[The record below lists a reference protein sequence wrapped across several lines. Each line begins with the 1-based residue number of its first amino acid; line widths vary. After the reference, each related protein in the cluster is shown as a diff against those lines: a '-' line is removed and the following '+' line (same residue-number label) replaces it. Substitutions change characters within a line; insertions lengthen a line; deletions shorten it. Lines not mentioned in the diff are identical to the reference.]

1 MPTAAGFSRH
11 HRSRRVFLAMVCCAI
26 TTIATAP
33 ALRADDEWNDGRHGG
48 KGYFM
53 IGWSS
58 LDLEPLNDVLVANG
72 YPTFT
77 KDFMSLGGGGHA
89 VIGRLVLGGQGH
101 GYLSQAHDATLPAGN
116 YRTSVAGGA
125 GFFDLGLLLW
135 SRGATSFTPMVGLGG
150 GGLELDIRELSSP
163 TFSEVLAQPGRRAK
177 LHTGGFLVD
186 LGASLDRIVDG
197 GRGNGGPLVGIRA
210 GWVLAPFPGHW
221 QLHGQDVAGGPELGF
236 TGPYVRFMFGGGGMG
251 R

>member
-1 MPTAAGFSRH
+1 MPTPAIPTH
-11 HRSRRVFLAMVCCAI
+11 DWPRRVFLALLCCAV
-26 TTIATAP
+26 TIIAAGP
-33 ALRADDEWNDGRHGG
+33 GRADDDWSDGRHGG

-58 LDLEPLNDVLVANG
+58 LDLAPLNEVLVPNG
-72 YPTFT
+72 YPTFSE
-77 KDFMSLGGGGHA
+77 DFMSLGGGGHA
-89 VIGRLVLGGQGH
+89 VLGRLVLGGQGH
-101 GYLSQAHDATLPAGN
+101 GYLAQGHDAVLPAGN

-125 GFFDLGLLLW
+125 GFFDVGLVLW
-135 SRGATSFTPMVGLGG
+135 SRGSTTFTPMVGLGG
-150 GGLELDIRELSSP
+150 GGIELDIRELSSP
-163 TFSEVLAQPGRRAK
+163 SFSEVLAQPGRRSK
-177 LHTGGFLVD
+177 LNTGGFLLD
-186 LGASLDRIVDG
+186 LGASLDRILDG
-197 GRGNGGPLVGIRA
+197 GRGYGYGGPLIGVRA